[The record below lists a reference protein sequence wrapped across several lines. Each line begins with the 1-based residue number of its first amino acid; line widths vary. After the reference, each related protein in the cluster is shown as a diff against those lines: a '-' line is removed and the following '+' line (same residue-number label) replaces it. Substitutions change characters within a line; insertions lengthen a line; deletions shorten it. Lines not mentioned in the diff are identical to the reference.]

1 MLEKAL
7 ICSHVQHNYTLQ
19 NIMLK
24 KNTDIERTVKF
35 RPSSLLSVITMGN
48 FLTNRGQLP
57 QHISLHTPA
66 IAITSAI

>member
-1 MLEKAL
+1 
-7 ICSHVQHNYTLQ
+7 
-19 NIMLK
+19 MLK